1 MKRPIAFIAFLLAA
15 LCIQA
20 QAPSVTLCGR
30 VISQSSQKGISDAAV
45 EVPGS
50 DYAAVTNAEGF
61 FKIAVPRKKHVSLSF
76 RHLSYQ
82 ARTREIDTD
91 AKDSIYLVVALTEKE
106 HALGNVDVY
115 SSFKPDTLVSSPRFS
130 IYDFDFYEDYFILLT
145 AYKSLEK
152 AQLKLADY
160 SGRVL
165 HTVDLPQEAGMA
177 KELYHDY
184 MGYTNVICEH
194 SIYRVNVFNNTL
206 VLMPID
212 AEDYNAFV
220 KPVIDTINGKLIFSD
235 YWKDYP
241 LFNYYAYNLADSS
254 RQSLLTITNE
264 DLLEAYNFEYYAMKP
279 REKLEA
285 RRMAMDL
292 KTDKRIIAALMTG
305 FTKSMFYEPLYA
317 PLFILKDTLCIFDHY
332 RDMLFHFDKQ
342 GRRLDSVAISY
353 NHPKNWHDWKRV
365 MVKDELENA
374 IYAVYDRNGH
384 KYLRQ
389 IDHRTGKDRGLYSL
403 QFYSADKI
411 KVRDGYAYYI
421 YRPFESTQQKFLY
434 RELIRLENK

>member
-1 MKRPIAFIAFLLAA
+1 M
-15 LCIQA
+15 QA

-30 VISQSSQKGISDAAV
+30 VITQASQKGIGDAAV
-45 EVPGS
+45 EVLGS
-50 DYAAVTNAEGF
+50 NYAAVTNAEGF
-61 FKIAVPRKKHVSLSF
+61 FRITLPRKKHVSLSF

-82 ARTREIDTD
+82 ARSREIDID
-91 AKDSIYLVVALTEKE
+91 ARDSIYLVVALTEKE
-106 HALGNVDVY
+106 HALGSVDIY
-115 SSFKPDTLVSSPRFS
+115 SSFKPDTLVSSPKFS

-165 HTVDLPQEAGMA
+165 HTIDLPQEAGIA

-184 MGYTNVICEH
+184 MGYTNVICEN
-194 SIYRVNVFNNTL
+194 SIYRINVFNNTL
-206 VLMPID
+206 LMMSID
-212 AEDYNAFV
+212 VEDYNAFV

-241 LFNYYAYNLADSS
+241 LFNYYAYDLADSS
-254 RQSLLTITNE
+254 RRSLLTITNE

-292 KTDKRIIAALMTG
+292 KTDKRIVAALMTG
-305 FTKSMFYEPLYA
+305 FTRSMFYEPLYA

-332 RDMLFHFDKQ
+332 KDMLFHFDKQ
-342 GRRLDSVAISY
+342 GRRLDSVGISY

-389 IDHRTGKDRGLYSL
+389 IDHRTGKDKGLYNL
-403 QFYSADKI
+403 QFYSADRI